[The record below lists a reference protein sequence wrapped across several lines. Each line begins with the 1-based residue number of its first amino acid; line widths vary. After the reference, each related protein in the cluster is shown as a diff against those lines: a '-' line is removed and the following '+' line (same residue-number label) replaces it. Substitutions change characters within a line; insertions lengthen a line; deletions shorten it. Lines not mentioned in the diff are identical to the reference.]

1 MTGQCT
7 QYKRRPLCC
16 RLWLFVSPP
25 TERSAVMS
33 QEKYIGMD
41 VHQATISVAVLDS
54 RGKLIM
60 GSILETK
67 AATILEFLQGLHGS
81 LSVTFEE
88 GTSAAWLH
96 DLVKPHV
103 TRLVV
108 CDPRKNA
115 LLKDGS
121 KSDRI
126 DARKLAE
133 LLRGNQLTSV
143 YHGEHGMRTLK
154 ELGRSYQTITKDLT
168 RVMSGIKPLYRTWAI
183 ACSGTSVY
191 APRHCAE
198 WLGKIPEPGVRLR
211 AERLYQQLDLLQ
223 PVRQQAR
230 RDLLTESRK
239 HHAVKLLRQI
249 PSIGPIR
256 AALLVAQL
264 QTPHRFRTK
273 RQLWAYSGFALETH
287 DSGEYRYV
295 RGKLQRNRERMTVRG
310 LSNNHNP
317 EVKNLFKGAAISAST
332 PHRFRTKR
340 QLWAYSGFAL
350 ETHDSGEYRYVR
362 GKLQRNRERMTVRG
376 LSNNHN
382 PEVKNLF
389 KGAAISAS
397 THPGPLY
404 DFYVALLKKGMRP
417 TMARLTLARK
427 IASITLTIWKK
438 GADFDATQL
447 HRQEA

>member
-1 MTGQCT
+1 
-7 QYKRRPLCC
+7 
-16 RLWLFVSPP
+16 
-25 TERSAVMS
+25 MS

-60 GSILETK
+60 ESIVETK

-96 DLVKPHV
+96 DLLKPHV
-103 TRLVV
+103 TRVVV

-154 ELGRSYQTITKDLT
+154 RIRSQLRNHYDGSHTSHESNQSTLPKLGHCLQRYQRLCTAASRRMVRQD
-168 RVMSGIKPLYRTWAI
+168 
-183 ACSGTSVY
+183 
-191 APRHCAE
+191 
-198 WLGKIPEPGVRLR
+198 PEPGVRLR

-332 PHRFRTKR
+332 
-340 QLWAYSGFAL
+340 
-350 ETHDSGEYRYVR
+350 
-362 GKLQRNRERMTVRG
+362 
-376 LSNNHN
+376 
-382 PEVKNLF
+382 
-389 KGAAISAS
+389 
-397 THPGPLY
+397 HPGPLY
-404 DFYVALLKKGMRP
+404 DFYVALLEKGMRP

-438 GADFDATQL
+438 GVDFDATQL